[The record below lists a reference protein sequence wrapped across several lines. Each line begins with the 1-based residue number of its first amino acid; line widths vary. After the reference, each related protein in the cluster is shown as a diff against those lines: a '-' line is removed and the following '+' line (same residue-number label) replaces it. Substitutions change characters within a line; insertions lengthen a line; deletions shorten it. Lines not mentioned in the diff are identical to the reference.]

1 MPFRRRPRWFN
12 LEPSAW
18 RREARRGE
26 ARRSAALLARLLPQL
41 PLVEGLLGVEAAL
54 HPPAPARWWRR
65 GRADEGEQAAQ
76 HDPVVRRERRELRRR
91 DLVDIAE
98 KDVEPAAAGVREP
111 HAAAAAVVWVT
122 RPRDPAL
129 GFEPLEDHREC
140 GGPHARAVRERG
152 RRRIRRAAQLEQ
164 DGHRDVGQ
172 PEGGEEPGARGQRDA
187 RGAPEGEAE
196 LDRLAMLAVV
206 AVREL
211 AGRRQPARPRAAR
224 RRDVVH
230 GPEPGGR
237 AETREWRSGRH
248 PRNAPKPAIFRG
260 YGSRSRNE
268 SGDP

>member
-1 MPFRRRPRWFN
+1 RESPRHPGTSSCPSTTLFR
-12 LEPSAW
+12 S
-18 RREARRGE
+18 GI
-26 ARRSAALLARLLPQL
+26 Q
-41 PLVEGLLGVEAAL
+41 AAL
-54 HPPAPARWWRR
+54 HPPAPPGRWRR
-65 GRADEGEQAAQ
+65 GRADEAEQAAQ
-76 HDPVVRRERRELRRR
+76 HDPVVGRERLELRGR

-98 KDVEPAAAGVREP
+98 QDVEPPAAVVREP
-111 HAAAAAVVWVT
+111 DAAAAAVAWVT

-129 GFEPLEDHREC
+129 AFEPLENHRERR
-140 GGPHARAVRERG
+140 GPHAGPVRERG

-172 PEGGEEPGARGQRDA
+172 PEGGEEPVARGQRDA
-187 RGAPEGEAE
+187 RGAPEVEAE

-224 RRDVVH
+224 RRDVAH

-237 AETREWRSGRH
+237 AETREWRSGRP